1 MINVSRAPRVAGALA
16 AVTLL
21 AACSA
26 APSDAG
32 PDPDAVDPAP
42 PVVDDASGCLTGAPW
57 SLNLPDYAEQ
67 AQTYMVG
74 LGIPISEFSMS
85 GSQTV
90 QFTDGGLMSVLTDV
104 TSAGTLDVP
113 GVGPFP
119 LNVHSDLGGSGDW
132 SLDDSGMMTIQNW
145 ASLGSSEADPT
156 TGAEV
161 PVLDFSTIDAVGVTC
176 QPGLLSLTA
185 PDSPFV
191 PLFTR

>member
-1 MINVSRAPRVAGALA
+1 MINLSRASRVAGALA
-16 AVTLL
+16 AVALL

-26 APSDAG
+26 APSDTAL
-32 PDPDAVDPAP
+32 DPDAVDPAP
-42 PVVDDASGCLTGAPW
+42 PAVDDASGCLTGAPW

>member
-1 MINVSRAPRVAGALA
+1 MIHVSRTPRVAAALA
-16 AVTLL
+16 AVALL
-21 AACSA
+21 AGCSA
-26 APSDAG
+26 ASSDTA
-32 PDPDAVDPAP
+32 PDPDAVDPVP
-42 PVVDDASGCLTGAPW
+42 PAIDDVSDCLTGAPW
-57 SLNLPDYAEQ
+57 SLNLSDYADQ

-90 QFTDGGLMSVLTDV
+90 QFTGDGLMSVLTDV
-104 TSAGTLDVP
+104 TSEGTLDVP

-119 LNVHSDLGGSGDW
+119 LSVHSDLGGSGDW

>member
-1 MINVSRAPRVAGALA
+1 MIHVSRTPRVAAALA
-16 AVTLL
+16 AVALL
-21 AACSA
+21 AGCSA
-26 APSDAG
+26 ASSDTA
-32 PDPDAVDPAP
+32 PDPDAVDPVP
-42 PVVDDASGCLTGAPW
+42 PAIDDVSDCLTGAPW
-57 SLNLPDYAEQ
+57 SLNLSDYADQ

-90 QFTDGGLMSVLTDV
+90 QFTDDGLMSVLTDV
-104 TSAGTLDVP
+104 TSEGTLDVP

-119 LNVHSDLGGSGDW
+119 LSVHSDLGGSGDW